1 MVGSRTNC
9 GFRTGF
15 FSCRAATAGAWVVVE
30 RNVVH
35 DKMCVGL
42 ELWKLCANFV
52 RVNLVLADL
61 GRASEKGIG

>member
-1 MVGSRTNC
+1 M
-9 GFRTGF
+9 
-15 FSCRAATAGAWVVVE
+15 
-30 RNVVH
+30 H
-35 DKMCVGL
+35 DKMCVDL